1 MNSQI
6 LLYFF
11 CSLITC
17 HVFAQNEYEYMGGIV
32 LNDTL
37 TITYRL
43 HLKENNGAISGFS
56 ISDIGGTYETKST
69 VFGEYDDINKEL
81 SFRETQTV
89 YTKTPL
95 EPDYEF
101 CYINTTLKN
110 FTLGRTK
117 DAKVKFIGLFSDN
130 TRCIDGELFISSV
143 DIIESRMT
151 RVTKKIN
158 RMKKVPDSIKQR
170 FKPLKMMD
178 SLNMNILRKEQTL
191 SVFSKSNQVHLI
203 IYDGGKE
210 DGDKITVS
218 ANSKTLLKN
227 YEAKKEKR
235 SIVLD
240 VSDDTTSITI
250 EAVNE
255 GTIAPNTVIVEIKDG
270 HNNIQALS
278 NLKAGEKTQID
289 ILKVRN

>member
-1 MNSQI
+1 
-6 LLYFF
+6 
-11 CSLITC
+11 
-17 HVFAQNEYEYMGGIV
+17 
-32 LNDTL
+32 
-37 TITYRL
+37 
-43 HLKENNGAISGFS
+43 
-56 ISDIGGTYETKST
+56 
-69 VFGEYDDINKEL
+69 
-81 SFRETQTV
+81 
-89 YTKTPL
+89 
-95 EPDYEF
+95 
-101 CYINTTLKN
+101 
-110 FTLGRTK
+110 
-117 DAKVKFIGLFSDN
+117 
-130 TRCIDGELFISSV
+130 
-143 DIIESRMT
+143 MT

-218 ANSKTLLKN
+218 ANTKTLLKN

-270 HNNIQALS
+270 LNNIQALS